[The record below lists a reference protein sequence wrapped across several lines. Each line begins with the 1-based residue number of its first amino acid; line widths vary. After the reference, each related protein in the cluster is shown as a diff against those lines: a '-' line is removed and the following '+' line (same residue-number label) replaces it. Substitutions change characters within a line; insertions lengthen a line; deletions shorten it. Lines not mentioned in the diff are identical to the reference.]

1 MSPNENISTSSHK
14 LEILKQQLSPINERY
29 RKIKAWIILSVKND
43 NAAMFGIDDAGKIL
57 KYIIN
62 ISERKNITLYR
73 VFMFN

>member
-1 MSPNENISTSSHK
+1 M
-14 LEILKQQLSPINERY
+14 NERY

-62 ISERKNITLYR
+62 INERKKITLYS
-73 VFMFN
+73 VFMFD